1 MFLINYIKFIT
12 YIKNIPPGPRNSSTI
27 ILYKG
32 KISIR
37 IRLGELR
44 RVLNFMKLKEDK
56 PRIMIDDDFI
66 QIKIWLDAYK
76 AEHDNIWGHTRG
88 SMSFAC

>member
-1 MFLINYIKFIT
+1 
-12 YIKNIPPGPRNSSTI
+12 
-27 ILYKG
+27 
-32 KISIR
+32 
-37 IRLGELR
+37 
-44 RVLNFMKLKEDK
+44 MKLKEDK

-88 SMSFAC
+88 SMSFACWFLTQKFSKNKVNIKSIMESEVFVMSDHTQ